1 MLCNIV
7 FRDYPIL
14 TQGWRGNPRQSL
26 RHRVILCPPCGGKKL
41 FLKMTMTQLLELLT
55 MLILKA
61 FIQSWLWNLLTYDL
75 PHDELCCSLFPPH
88 TPSSPIRTSLLPISC
103 IRTPLPPYILL
114 IRTPSLFISCPSELP
129 PPLYLAQLNH
139 SFTRSCCPLALL
151 PPPQTNKN
159 SLQGDISH
167 RQSFTA

>member
-26 RHRVILCPPCGGKKL
+26 RHRVRLCPPCGGRKL

-88 TPSSPIRTSLLPISC
+88 TPSSPIRTPSSLYLASEPPSSLYLAHQNSLPLYILP
-103 IRTPLPPYILL
+103 IRTP
-114 IRTPSLFISCPSELP
+114 PSLISCSTE
-129 PPLYLAQLNH
+129 
-139 SFTRSCCPLALL
+139 S
-151 PPPQTNKN
+151 
-159 SLQGDISH
+159 
-167 RQSFTA
+167 